1 MLIAF
6 FFLRLPIRN
15 PNPTTNRFDLGVMD
29 VESGSYST
37 NGQLYVSLELIP
49 MEMAESSPVGAGR
62 SEPMALPPP
71 AGRMT
76 LSMDPCSI
84 LCALFAEF
92 PGLVRISECKTLVW

>member
-1 MLIAF
+1 
-6 FFLRLPIRN
+6 
-15 PNPTTNRFDLGVMD
+15 MD

-76 LSMDPCSI
+76 LSMDPCSV
-84 LCALFAEF
+84 LCALFSEY
-92 PGLVRISECKTLVW
+92 PGLVSKSGCLL